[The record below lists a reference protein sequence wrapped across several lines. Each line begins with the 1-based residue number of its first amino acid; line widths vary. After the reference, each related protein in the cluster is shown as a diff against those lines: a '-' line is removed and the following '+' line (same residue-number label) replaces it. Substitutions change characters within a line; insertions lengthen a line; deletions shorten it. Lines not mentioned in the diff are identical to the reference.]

1 MNEYLDDHEL
11 DELLASY
18 ALDAVDPDEA
28 RAIARYLHRD
38 ARAQA
43 VVDADREIASLLVDG
58 SAAAPVAGLDRLL
71 AALEDAPEFAGPRDL
86 VEGFGGPTHREQPGP
101 APSLR
106 SVETP
111 IASQGTRSIALRA
124 GAALLAA
131 AAVVVVALTAQ
142 VVRQHSELREQ
153 REELA
158 ALDERLSSDMGM
170 LATRATQDP
179 ANRLTVLTSEDEAMV
194 ATAVVGSDGHGYLL
208 ADGLPALP
216 DGRSYQLWGLIDDH
230 AVSLGLL
237 RGPGVIGF
245 HVDAPMDGYALTQED
260 IGGTAAPTG
269 APLVVGLSEPR

>member
-1 MNEYLDDHEL
+1 MGDDEL

-18 ALDAVDPDEA
+18 ALDAVEPDEA
-28 RAIARYLHRD
+28 RAIARYLQRD

-71 AALEDAPEFAGPRDL
+71 AAVAEAPEFAGPRDL
-86 VEGFGGPTHREQPGP
+86 VDGFGRPTQREQPGP

-208 ADGLPALP
+208 AEELPDLPA
-216 DGRSYQLWGLIDDH
+216 GRSYQLWGLIDDQ

-237 RGPGVIGF
+237 RQPGVIGF

-260 IGGTAAPTG
+260 VGGAAAPTS
-269 APLVVGLSEPR
+269 APLVVGLSEAR